1 MDYCRMIYE
10 IFKTD
15 QGVWAEMIGRLLD
28 RCADKVPVVR
38 LIFYAA
44 PADNREY
51 LQWKRELQQLVD
63 ERFPAP
69 RPVVSLVAQR
79 PLDTGLVMEV
89 HGLEPDFQGKV
100 TEVAMEGEG
109 YYLRIEK
116 EGFREVLLGGVCGED
131 PDMPVTQQAE
141 QAFGK
146 AEKVLLQEGMHWGD
160 VVRQWNYL
168 EWITGY
174 SDGNQ
179 RYQDFNDVRSRFYAS
194 SVWPAGDPAATG
206 IGTQHGGVM
215 IDLNAIVA
223 DPRKLQIVPLDNDLQ
238 VAAHS
243 YSDKVLFSRSE
254 QKTTP
259 KFERAKVVSDGEHG
273 LVYISGTAAIRGE
286 NSLQD
291 MGVLVQTGTTMENIE
306 HLIAPENL
314 QKAKVNPVKKNE
326 MKLLRVYL
334 KHPEAIDPVKIYMD
348 RLFTSIPVA
357 YLLADVCRDELL
369 VEIEGI
375 ATFWASEV

>member
-1 MDYCRMIYE
+1 MIYE

-116 EGFREVLLGGVCGED
+116 EGFREY
-131 PDMPVTQQAE
+131 
-141 QAFGK
+141 F
-146 AEKVLLQEGMHWGD
+146 
-160 VVRQWNYL
+160 
-168 EWITGY
+168 
-174 SDGNQ
+174 
-179 RYQDFNDVRSRFYAS
+179 
-194 SVWPAGDPAATG
+194 
-206 IGTQHGGVM
+206 
-215 IDLNAIVA
+215 
-223 DPRKLQIVPLDNDLQ
+223 
-238 VAAHS
+238 
-243 YSDKVLFSRSE
+243 
-254 QKTTP
+254 
-259 KFERAKVVSDGEHG
+259 
-273 LVYISGTAAIRGE
+273 
-286 NSLQD
+286 
-291 MGVLVQTGTTMENIE
+291 
-306 HLIAPENL
+306 
-314 QKAKVNPVKKNE
+314 
-326 MKLLRVYL
+326 
-334 KHPEAIDPVKIYMD
+334 
-348 RLFTSIPVA
+348 
-357 YLLADVCRDELL
+357 
-369 VEIEGI
+369 
-375 ATFWASEV
+375 

>member
-1 MDYCRMIYE
+1 MIYE

-38 LIFYAA
+38 LICYAA

-194 SVWPAGDPAATG
+194 SVWPAGYPAATG

-291 MGVLVQTGTTMENIE
+291 MGVLVQTGQRWRI
-306 HLIAPENL
+306 
-314 QKAKVNPVKKNE
+314 
-326 MKLLRVYL
+326 
-334 KHPEAIDPVKIYMD
+334 
-348 RLFTSIPVA
+348 
-357 YLLADVCRDELL
+357 
-369 VEIEGI
+369 
-375 ATFWASEV
+375 

>member
-131 PDMPVTQQAE
+131 PDMPVTQQSANGITWNGLPVIRMGISVIRILTMSVRGFMLLR
-141 QAFGK
+141 FG
-146 AEKVLLQEGMHWGD
+146 LPD
-160 VVRQWNYL
+160 IRQ
-168 EWITGY
+168 
-174 SDGNQ
+174 
-179 RYQDFNDVRSRFYAS
+179 
-194 SVWPAGDPAATG
+194 
-206 IGTQHGGVM
+206 
-215 IDLNAIVA
+215 
-223 DPRKLQIVPLDNDLQ
+223 LQ
-238 VAAHS
+238 VS
-243 YSDKVLFSRSE
+243 GLSTEVL
-254 QKTTP
+254 
-259 KFERAKVVSDGEHG
+259 
-273 LVYISGTAAIRGE
+273 
-286 NSLQD
+286 
-291 MGVLVQTGTTMENIE
+291 
-306 HLIAPENL
+306 
-314 QKAKVNPVKKNE
+314 
-326 MKLLRVYL
+326 
-334 KHPEAIDPVKIYMD
+334 
-348 RLFTSIPVA
+348 
-357 YLLADVCRDELL
+357 
-369 VEIEGI
+369 
-375 ATFWASEV
+375 

>member
-1 MDYCRMIYE
+1 MIYE

-146 AEKVLLQEGMHWGD
+146 AEKVLLQEG
-160 VVRQWNYL
+160 
-168 EWITGY
+168 
-174 SDGNQ
+174 
-179 RYQDFNDVRSRFYAS
+179 YALGRCG
-194 SVWPAGDPAATG
+194 PP
-206 IGTQHGGVM
+206 
-215 IDLNAIVA
+215 
-223 DPRKLQIVPLDNDLQ
+223 
-238 VAAHS
+238 
-243 YSDKVLFSRSE
+243 
-254 QKTTP
+254 
-259 KFERAKVVSDGEHG
+259 
-273 LVYISGTAAIRGE
+273 
-286 NSLQD
+286 
-291 MGVLVQTGTTMENIE
+291 ME
-306 HLIAPENL
+306 LPG
-314 QKAKVNPVKKNE
+314 
-326 MKLLRVYL
+326 
-334 KHPEAIDPVKIYMD
+334 MD
-348 RLFTSIPVA
+348 YRLFGWESA
-357 YLLADVCRDELL
+357 LS
-369 VEIEGI
+369 G
-375 ATFWASEV
+375 F

>member
-1 MDYCRMIYE
+1 M
-10 IFKTD
+10 
-15 QGVWAEMIGRLLD
+15 
-28 RCADKVPVVR
+28 
-38 LIFYAA
+38 
-44 PADNREY
+44 
-51 LQWKRELQQLVD
+51 
-63 ERFPAP
+63 
-69 RPVVSLVAQR
+69 AQR

-194 SVWPAGDPAATG
+194 SVWPAGYPARFR
-206 IGTQHGGVM
+206 
-215 IDLNAIVA
+215 
-223 DPRKLQIVPLDNDLQ
+223 P
-238 VAAHS
+238 
-243 YSDKVLFSRSE
+243 
-254 QKTTP
+254 TP
-259 KFERAKVVSDGEHG
+259 TWIWSAG
-273 LVYISGTAAIRGE
+273 
-286 NSLQD
+286 
-291 MGVLVQTGTTMENIE
+291 
-306 HLIAPENL
+306 
-314 QKAKVNPVKKNE
+314 
-326 MKLLRVYL
+326 
-334 KHPEAIDPVKIYMD
+334 
-348 RLFTSIPVA
+348 
-357 YLLADVCRDELL
+357 
-369 VEIEGI
+369 
-375 ATFWASEV
+375 

>member
-1 MDYCRMIYE
+1 
-10 IFKTD
+10 
-15 QGVWAEMIGRLLD
+15 
-28 RCADKVPVVR
+28 
-38 LIFYAA
+38 
-44 PADNREY
+44 
-51 LQWKRELQQLVD
+51 
-63 ERFPAP
+63 
-69 RPVVSLVAQR
+69 
-79 PLDTGLVMEV
+79 
-89 HGLEPDFQGKV
+89 
-100 TEVAMEGEG
+100 
-109 YYLRIEK
+109 
-116 EGFREVLLGGVCGED
+116 
-131 PDMPVTQQAE
+131 MPVTQQAE

-194 SVWPAGDPAATG
+194 SVWPAGYPAATG

-314 QKAKVNPVKKNE
+314 QKQ
-326 MKLLRVYL
+326 
-334 KHPEAIDPVKIYMD
+334 
-348 RLFTSIPVA
+348 RLI
-357 YLLADVCRDELL
+357 R
-369 VEIEGI
+369 
-375 ATFWASEV
+375 